1 MQNRLTKKAQN
12 ALTKSL
18 TAAEELGHTYVGTEH
33 LLIGLAEEEDSAAAR
48 ILDGKGITPLRLRDA
63 VSEISGVGSKT
74 TLSPSDMT
82 PRSKTVIEAAG
93 RIADELSGGFVGTE
107 HVLSAICREKD
118 CTGYRILVSCSADP
132 GQIAREIGQL
142 SGFSQTKS
150 EKKPS
155 DFKAEDLPNLLK
167 FGYDLTAA
175 ARAGKLDPVIG
186 RESETARL
194 IAILC
199 RKTKNNPCLV
209 GEPGVGKTAVVEGLA
224 QRIAD
229 GDVPEPLLDRR
240 IVTLDLPSMI
250 AGAKYRGEFEERM
263 RGILDEATRR
273 PEIVLFIDEVHT
285 LIGAGAA
292 EGAVDAANILKP
304 ALARGTIRLIGATT
318 PDEYERHIER
328 DGALERRFQAVTV
341 REPDR
346 AATLAILQGIRGRLE
361 AHHGVSIPDGT
372 LDAAI
377 ALSVRYLPEK
387 RLPDKAIDLI
397 DEAAAR
403 LRLSEL
409 PSPAAVRE
417 LQSRS
422 ETVREDMERA
432 IRERDFESA
441 ARLRDE
447 ERELILR
454 RDGLLREREKRGNR
468 PPALSYDDLAAVL
481 YDGTGIPINRM
492 REENR
497 LDYRAVTAELS
508 RRIVG
513 QKDAVSAVAH
523 AVCRGRLG
531 LSDARRPIGS
541 FLFLG
546 PTGVG
551 KTELSRALAET
562 VFGSQ
567 TALIR
572 FDMTE
577 YRESHSISR
586 LIGSP
591 PGYVGHEEG
600 GQLSE
605 KLRRNPYSVVL
616 FDEVEKAN
624 RETLGILLQMMDDGT
639 LTDGRG
645 RKIDCRNCIL
655 ILTSNLGATY
665 EQDERRVGFSGGE
678 NRPSEAEI
686 AASSLREIKRF
697 FTPEFLNRID
707 ETVVFHRLGKK
718 ELSEIAG
725 HLLREAAER
734 AKGAGVKLTWD
745 DRLPALIAEKG
756 ADADSGAR
764 PMRRYLTKRIENPLA
779 DLILSTPTPPKAV
792 RVAVENGEPRLFAEE
807 REKSVL

>member
-12 ALTKSL
+12 ALTNALS
-18 TAAEELGHTYVGTEH
+18 AAEDLGHTYVGTEH

-48 ILDGKGITPLRLRDA
+48 ILDGKGITPLRLRSA
-63 VSEISGVGSKT
+63 VTEISGAGSRT
-74 TLSPSDMT
+74 TLSPADMT
-82 PRSKTVIEAAG
+82 PRTKVVIEEAG
-93 RIADELSGGFVGTE
+93 ALSDDLSGGFVGTE
-107 HVLSAICREKD
+107 HLLAAICREKD
-118 CTGYRILVSCSADP
+118 CTGCRILVSLSADP
-132 GQIAREIGQL
+132 GQIVREVGQL
-142 SGFSQTKS
+142 SGTSPQKE
-150 EKKPS
+150 EKRPVDS
-155 DFKAEDLPNLLK
+155 LREQLPNLFR
-167 FGYDLTAA
+167 FGYDLTEA
-175 ARAGKLDPVIG
+175 AREGKTDPVVG
-186 RESETARL
+186 REKETARL

-199 RKTKNNPCLV
+199 RRTKNNPCLV

-224 QRIAD
+224 QRIAE

-263 RGILDEATRR
+263 RGVIDEVRKH
-273 PEIVLFIDEVHT
+273 PEVILFIDEVHT

-304 ALARGTIRLIGATT
+304 ALARGAIRLIGATT
-318 PDEYERHIER
+318 PDEYAKHVER
-328 DGALERRFQAVTV
+328 DSALERRFQEVTL

-346 AATLAILQGIRGRLE
+346 DATLSILRGIREKLE
-361 AHHGVSIPDGT
+361 THHGVKIPDAT
-372 LDAAI
+372 LLSAV
-377 ALSVRYLPEK
+377 ALSVRYIPDK
-387 RLPDKAIDLI
+387 YLPDKAIDLI

-403 LRLSEL
+403 LRLAGL
-409 PSPAAVRE
+409 PSPSAVRE
-417 LQSRS
+417 LR
-422 ETVREDMERA
+422 RESERA
-432 IRERDFESA
+432 REELECAIRLRDFEKAALLRDRERDLLA
-441 ARLRDE
+441 
-447 ERELILR
+447 R
-454 RDGLLREREKRGNR
+454 RDDLIRARERARNC
-468 PPALSYDDLAAVL
+468 PPTLTSDDLAAVL
-481 YDGTGIPINRM
+481 SDGTGIPVSRM
-492 REENR
+492 KDEDR
-497 LDYRAVTAELS
+497 LDYASITESLS

-551 KTELSRALAET
+551 KTELSRALAEI
-562 VFGSQ
+562 VFGSPS
-567 TALIR
+567 ALLR

-605 KLRRNPYSVVL
+605 KLRRQPYSVVL

-624 RETLGILLQMMDDGT
+624 REVLGILLQMMDDGT

-665 EQDERRVGFSGGE
+665 FRDDRQIGFVDGG
-678 NRPSEAEI
+678 NRPSDGCL
-686 AASSLREIKRF
+686 AASSLREIRQF

-707 ETVVFHRLGKK
+707 ETVVFRRLGKDD
-718 ELSEIAG
+718 LTMIAE
-725 HLLREAAER
+725 HLLGEAASR
-734 AKGAGVKLTWD
+734 AKEAGVVLTWD
-745 DRLPALIAEKG
+745 GSLPALIAEKG

-764 PMRRYLTKRIENPLA
+764 PMRRYLTKWIEDPLA
-779 DLILSTPTPPKAV
+779 DLILSQKEPPAAV
-792 RVAVENGEPRLFAEE
+792 YVGVEDEKPKLSE
-807 REKSVL
+807 REKSALT

>member
-12 ALTKSL
+12 ALTRALS
-18 TAAEELGHTYVGTEH
+18 AAEDLGHTYLGTEH

-48 ILDGKGITPLRLRDA
+48 ILDGKGITPLRLRGE
-63 VSEISGVGSKT
+63 VSEISGVGSRT
-74 TLSPSDMT
+74 SLSPAEMT
-82 PRSKTVIEAAG
+82 PRTKSVIEAAG
-93 RIADELSGGFVGTE
+93 RIADDLSGGFVGTE
-107 HVLSAICREKD
+107 HILSAICREKD

-132 GQIAREIGQL
+132 GQIVREVGQL
-142 SGFSQTKS
+142 SDAAPAKNDKTTPEPNEGDYPALLRFGF
-150 EKKPS
+150 
-155 DFKAEDLPNLLK
+155 
-167 FGYDLTAA
+167 DLTGA
-175 ARAGKLDPVIG
+175 ARKGRIDPVIG
-186 RESETARL
+186 RESETARV

-263 RGILDEATRR
+263 RGVIDEATKH

-304 ALARGTIRLIGATT
+304 ALARGAIRLIGATT
-318 PDEYERHIER
+318 PDEYAKHVER
-328 DGALERRFQAVTV
+328 DSALERRFQAVPV

-346 AATLAILQGIRGRLE
+346 AETLSILRGIRGKLE
-361 AHHGVSIPDGT
+361 MHHGVKIPDET

-377 ALSVRYLPEK
+377 ALSVRYLPE
-387 RLPDKAIDLI
+387 RFLPDKAIDLI

-403 LRLSEL
+403 LRLAGL
-409 PSPAAVRE
+409 PSPAALRGLERE
-417 LQSRS
+417 S
-422 ETVREDMERA
+422 ETVREEMERA
-432 IRERDFESA
+432 VRERDFEGA
-441 ARLRDE
+441 AALRDR
-447 ERELILR
+447 ERELLSR
-454 RDGLLREREKRGNR
+454 RDELIRERKEQRER
-468 PPALSYDDLAAVL
+468 PPALGYDDLAAVL
-481 YDGTGIPINRM
+481 SDGTGIPISRM

-497 LDYRAVTAELS
+497 LDYHAVVSGLS
-508 RRIVG
+508 SRIVG
-513 QKDAVSAVAH
+513 QNDAISAVAH

-531 LSDARRPIGS
+531 LSDARRPLGS

-562 VFGSQ
+562 VFGSPA
-567 TALIR
+567 ALLR

-605 KLRRNPYSVVL
+605 KLRRHPYSVVL

-624 RETLGILLQMMDDGT
+624 REVLGILLQMMDDGT

-665 EQDERRVGFSGGE
+665 TESERQIGFSGGE
-678 NRPSEAEI
+678 NRRSDAGI
-686 AASSLREIKRF
+686 AASSLREIRQF
-697 FTPEFLNRID
+697 FTPEFLNRVD
-707 ETVVFHRLGKK
+707 ETVVFRRLSKDD
-718 ELSEIAG
+718 LATIAE
-725 HLLREAAER
+725 HLLRDAAER
-734 AKGAGVKLTWD
+734 AKGAGVRLSWD
-745 DRLPALIAEKG
+745 ESLPALIADKG

-764 PMRRYLTKRIENPLA
+764 PMRRYLTKRIEDPLA
-779 DLILSTPTPPKAV
+779 DLILSRNAPPAAV
-792 RVAVENGEPRLFAEE
+792 RIAVEDGKPKLYIPDP
-807 REKSVL
+807 VCGT

>member
-1 MQNRLTKKAQN
+1 MTSFLFIELKFDLQSKAFFP
-12 ALTKSL
+12 
-18 TAAEELGHTYVGTEH
+18 E
-33 LLIGLAEEEDSAAAR
+33 
-48 ILDGKGITPLRLRDA
+48 
-63 VSEISGVGSKT
+63 
-74 TLSPSDMT
+74 LSP
-82 PRSKTVIEAAG
+82 
-93 RIADELSGGFVGTE
+93 F
-107 HVLSAICREKD
+107 AICREKD

-132 GQIAREIGQL
+132 GQIVREIGQL
-142 SGFSQTKS
+142 SGLPGTKT
-150 EKKPS
+150 EKRPPEPE
-155 DFKAEDLPNLLK
+155 AADLPNLQK
-167 FGYDLTAA
+167 YGFDLTAA

-224 QRIAD
+224 QKIAE
-229 GDVPEPLLDRR
+229 GDVPEPLFDRR

-263 RGILDEATRR
+263 RGILDEATRH
-273 PEIVLFIDEVHT
+273 PEIILFIDEVHT

-304 ALARGTIRLIGATT
+304 ALARGAIRLIGATT

-346 AATLAILQGIRGRLE
+346 AATIAILRGIRGKLE

-377 ALSVRYLPEK
+377 SLSVRYLPEK

-403 LRLSEL
+403 LMLAGL
-409 PSPAAVRE
+409 PSPAAVRG
-417 LQSRS
+417 LQS
-422 ETVREDMERA
+422 ETEKIREELERAVREK
-432 IRERDFESA
+432 DFETA
-441 ARLRDE
+441 ARLRDR
-447 ERELILR
+447 ERELVFR
-454 RDGLLREREKRGNR
+454 RDTLIREREARRNR

-481 YDGTGIPINRM
+481 SDGTGIPISRM
-492 REENR
+492 REEKR
-497 LDYRAVTAELS
+497 LDFRAVTAELS

-513 QKDAVSAVAH
+513 QDEAISAVAH

-562 VFGSQ
+562 VFGSSS
-567 TALIR
+567 ALLR

-591 PGYVGHEEG
+591 PGYVGHEDG

-605 KLRRNPYSVVL
+605 KLRRQPYSVVL

-624 RETLGILLQMMDDGT
+624 REVLGILLQMMDDGT

-645 RKIDCRNCIL
+645 RKIDCRNSIL

-665 EQDERRVGFSGGE
+665 AETERQIGFSGEG
-678 NRPSEAEI
+678 NRPSDREI
-686 AASSLREIKRF
+686 AASSLREIKQF

-707 ETVVFHRLGKK
+707 ETVVFRRLGK
-718 ELSEIAG
+718 EDLSKIAG
-725 HLLREAAER
+725 SMLREAAER
-734 AKGAGVKLTWD
+734 ARGAGVELSWD
-745 DRLPALIAEKG
+745 DRIPALIAEKG

-764 PMRRYLTKRIENPLA
+764 PMRRYLTKWIEDPLA
-779 DLILSTPTPPKAV
+779 DLILSSPTPPNAV
-792 RVAVENGEPRLFAEE
+792 RIGVEDGTPRLRNEDAALMKE
-807 REKSVL
+807 

>member
-12 ALTKSL
+12 ALTRALS
-18 TAAEELGHTYVGTEH
+18 AAEDLGHTYVGTEH

-48 ILDGKGITPLRLRDA
+48 ILDGKGITPIRLRGA

-74 TLSPSDMT
+74 ALTPAEMT
-82 PRSKTVIEAAG
+82 PRTKNVIAEAG
-93 RIADELSGGFVGTE
+93 RIADGISGGFVGTE
-107 HVLSAICREKD
+107 HLLSAICRERD

-132 GQIAREIGQL
+132 GQILRDVGQL
-142 SGFSQTKS
+142 SGVPTAKP
-150 EKKPS
+150 EKRPAES
-155 DFKAEDLPNLLK
+155 DQADLPNLLR

-175 ARAGKLDPVIG
+175 AREGRIDPVIG
-186 RESETARL
+186 REAETARV

-229 GDVPEPLLDRR
+229 GDVPEPLVDRR

-263 RGILDEATRR
+263 RGVIDEATKH
-273 PEIVLFIDEVHT
+273 PEIVLFVDEVHT

-304 ALARGTIRLIGATT
+304 ALARGAIRLIGATT
-318 PDEYERHIER
+318 PDEYAKHVER
-328 DGALERRFQAVTV
+328 DSALERRFQAVSV

-346 AATLAILQGIRGRLE
+346 DETLAILRGVRGKLE
-361 AHHGVSIPDGT
+361 EHHGVKIPDGT
-372 LDAAI
+372 LGAAI
-377 ALSVRYLPEK
+377 ALSIRYLPE
-387 RLPDKAIDLI
+387 RYLPDKAIDLL

-403 LRLSEL
+403 TRLAGL
-409 PSPAAVRE
+409 PSSAAVKELLRE
-417 LQSRS
+417 ADG
-422 ETVREDMERA
+422 VREKMERA
-432 IRERDFESA
+432 VLERDFEEA
-441 ARLRDE
+441 ARLRDV
-447 ERELILR
+447 ERDLLSR
-454 RDGLLREREKRGNR
+454 RDRLIREREERRTR
-468 PPALSYDDLAAVL
+468 PPEITEDDLAAVL
-481 YDGTGIPINRM
+481 SDGTGIPIARM

-497 LDYRAVTAELS
+497 LDYAAVVAGLS

-513 QKDAVSAVAH
+513 QNEAVSAVAH

-531 LSDARRPIGS
+531 LSDARRPVGS

-551 KTELSRALAET
+551 KTELARALAET
-562 VFGSQ
+562 VFGSP
-567 TALIR
+567 ASLLR

-605 KLRRNPYSVVL
+605 KLRRHPYSVVL
-616 FDEVEKAN
+616 FDEAEKAN
-624 RETLGILLQMMDDGT
+624 REVLGILLQMMDDGT

-645 RKIDCRNCIL
+645 RKIDCRNCVL
-655 ILTSNLGATY
+655 ILTSNLGAAY
-665 EQDERRVGFSGGE
+665 EEDERQIGFSGGG
-678 NRPSEAEI
+678 NGRSDKEI
-686 AASSLREIKRF
+686 AASALREIRRF

-707 ETVVFHRLGKK
+707 ETVVFRRLGKDD
-718 ELSEIAG
+718 LSVIAG
-725 HLLREAAER
+725 NLLREAAER
-734 AKGAGVKLTWD
+734 AKSAGVRLFWD
-745 DRLPALIAEKG
+745 GALPALIAEKG
-756 ADADSGAR
+756 ADADAGAR
-764 PMRRYLTKRIENPLA
+764 PMRRYLTKWIEDPLA
-779 DLILSTPTPPKAV
+779 DLILSLPAAPESV
-792 RVAVENGEPRLFAEE
+792 RVGINDGKPCL
-807 REKSVL
+807 SIPDPVLKT